1 MDSSGDLFGTTPQYI
16 VHDANRISHREA
28 TEAKIDEQIKSHGRD
43 FWYQL
48 ALFLTLRDDGA
59 SVAGEIDGC
68 ITELRRLLDSMENRD
83 VLYSFAVARH
93 LGQRITDDESQLT
106 AAAAETDA
114 DAGAGLTPEQNPR
127 VMLRV
132 ARNHIRAE
140 ARGEGTTQVVV
151 RLCAIAAGSGC
162 GERARAFL
170 PNTPAHQ
177 PADRLLF
184 IYGRRPNYSHGT
196 GEMPPSTALAIDG
209 RLACFSVENGLLRSA
224 VRALSFP
231 TGSFELF
238 PCQDERVV
246 LLRFFP
252 VNRDGLSAHESA
264 TGHKRHGLCTRTRP
278 GPGSRPRDRESA
290 FRNGIP
296 HFAFR
301 ISSGCTRPGGSVSRA

>member
-1 MDSSGDLFGTTPQYI
+1 MADVFTTLYAPAVDKFLETRWYTACGLPHMLANSRLSEQFAGLIARFGITAQSNWPQYQI
-16 VHDANRISHREA
+16 TQSLETHVVWGMLQLAHPAAAAAAANPTDTRSVLEISEGIHETAKRIEVFLALISNRYLDSNPLLHAPTPTSGPRNV
-28 TEAKIDEQIKSHGRD
+28 TKIDEQIKSHGRD

-151 RLCAIAAGSGC
+151 RLCAIVQRC
-162 GERARAFL
+162 W
-170 PNTPAHQ
+170 
-177 PADRLLF
+177 
-184 IYGRRPNYSHGT
+184 
-196 GEMPPSTALAIDG
+196 
-209 RLACFSVENGLLRSA
+209 VGLR
-224 VRALSFP
+224 
-231 TGSFELF
+231 
-238 PCQDERVV
+238 
-246 LLRFFP
+246 
-252 VNRDGLSAHESA
+252 
-264 TGHKRHGLCTRTRP
+264 
-278 GPGSRPRDRESA
+278 
-290 FRNGIP
+290 
-296 HFAFR
+296 
-301 ISSGCTRPGGSVSRA
+301 